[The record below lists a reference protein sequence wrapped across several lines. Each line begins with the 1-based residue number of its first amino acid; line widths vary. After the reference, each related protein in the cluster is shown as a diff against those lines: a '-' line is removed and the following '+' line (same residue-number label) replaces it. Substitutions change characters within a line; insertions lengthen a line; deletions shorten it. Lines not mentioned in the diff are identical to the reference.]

1 MDVSFL
7 KPVDTWFWVFSIS
20 VLIAILATY
29 LSIRN
34 HAELRWLLILRG
46 ISLIIAL
53 FLLLQPRFKWTETN
67 TIELDWNFYVDN
79 SVSIG
84 YHPTLSLQTI
94 KSELS
99 QLVFNLN
106 KQDVSPYLYSFS
118 ESVSALENIQS
129 WDGKGSSTNLGSV
142 ISHIVSDQ
150 EKLAGATI
158 ITDGQINQGLD
169 PSQLIQKVEVP
180 VYTLGIGHST
190 PLVDLSIQSI
200 DAPTVAIKGED
211 LRITVTINSTGD
223 MQERVNVI
231 LYQGKK
237 MLGSRYLQ
245 TKGFGSRAQARFMF
259 APSNLG
265 ENEYRVKVSTVSQE
279 INIENNQQKF
289 FVTILKDRYKV
300 ALITGSPS
308 FNTSVIKRYIRKYP
322 RVELDHFVRR
332 KNGYLPALKS
342 FWSRP
347 YQLIIFDNYPLK
359 ELSSKTQR
367 IYSKKIGA
375 EKSSLLWLLGGSV
388 TEKSASSII
397 PFFHLRMK
405 DQIQTGEKTLWYMT
419 PEALSRSIFQGL
431 ELNDGLDFWQN
442 FPPILASYNFES
454 TNDEIEAIAYN
465 QGSDIVPLMFL
476 GEKQGIRSAVW
487 ASPEFSTI
495 HHRLSGTNYSKIFP
509 ELWTRL
515 FSWLL
520 KTSGDKNLYFRL
532 NKESYQQGE
541 EILITGTS
549 IGNKNGSKNQ
559 AFITTQ
565 NDSLEINSA
574 ELRFNPES
582 KRWEGNIWA
591 PKPGKYSYEIS
602 IQDGSA
608 PPVKQNGRFIVEES
622 QIELNEVALNSPLL
636 ENLSMKTNGAYYP
649 WASRA
654 ELFNKVLPRERQEKI
669 NRSTRFNE
677 ESWVLVIL
685 IVLLTIEWVIRKRI
699 GLP

>member
-84 YHPTLSLQTI
+84 YHPALSLQTI

-106 KQDVSPYLYSFS
+106 KQDVSPYFYSFS
-118 ESVSALENIQS
+118 ERVSTLENIQS

-180 VYTLGIGHST
+180 VYTLGIGQST

-211 LRITVTINSTGD
+211 LRINVIINSTGD
-223 MQERVNVI
+223 IQERVNVI

-259 APSNLG
+259 TPSNLG
-265 ENEYRVKVSTVSQE
+265 ENEYRVKVSTISQE

-322 RVELDHFVRR
+322 RVELDHFVSR

-359 ELSSKTQR
+359 ELSSKTQH

-375 EKSSLLWLLGGSV
+375 EKSSLLWLLGGNV
-388 TEKSASSII
+388 TEKSASSLM

-419 PEALSRSIFQGL
+419 TEALSRSIFQGL

-442 FPPILASYNFES
+442 FPPILTSYNFES

-465 QGSDIVPLMFL
+465 QGSDIVPLMFI

-487 ASPEFSTI
+487 ASPEFATI
-495 HHRLSGTNYSKIFP
+495 HHRLSSTNYSKIFP

-582 KRWEGNIWA
+582 RRWEGNIWA

-622 QIELNEVALNSPLL
+622 QIELNEVALNSSLL
-636 ENLSMKTNGAYYP
+636 ENLSMKTNGSYYP

-654 ELFNKVLPRERQEKI
+654 ELFKKILPRERKEKN

-685 IVLLTIEWVIRKRI
+685 IVLLTIEWIIRKRI

>member
-34 HAELRWLLILRG
+34 HPELRWLLILRA

-53 FLLLQPRFKWTETN
+53 FLLLQPRFKWTESN
-67 TIELDWNFYVDN
+67 TIKLDWNFYVDN

-84 YHPTLSLQTI
+84 YHPALSLQTI

-118 ESVSALENIQS
+118 ESVSALENVQS

-142 ISHIVSDQ
+142 ISHIISDQ

-158 ITDGQINQGLD
+158 ITDGQFNQGLD

-211 LRITVTINSTGD
+211 LRINVIINSTGD

-231 LYQGKK
+231 LYEGKK

-259 APSNLG
+259 TPSNLG
-265 ENEYRVKVSTVSQE
+265 ENEYRVKVSTVSKE

-289 FVTILKDRYKV
+289 FITILKDRYKV

-308 FNTSVIKRYIRKYP
+308 FNTSVIKSYIRKYP

-332 KNGYLPALKS
+332 KNGYLTALKS

-375 EKSSLLWLLGGSV
+375 EKSSLLWLLGGNV

-397 PFFHLRMK
+397 PFFHLRIK

-419 PEALSRSIFQGL
+419 TEALSQSIFQGL

-442 FPPILASYNFES
+442 FPPIQASYNFES

-465 QGSDIVPLMFL
+465 QGPDVPLMFL

-487 ASPEFSTI
+487 ASPEFATI
-495 HHRLSGTNYSKIFP
+495 HHRLSGTNYSKMFP
-509 ELWTRL
+509 ELWTRI

-565 NDSLEINSA
+565 IDSLEINSA

-582 KRWEGNIWA
+582 RRWEGNIWA

-602 IQDGSA
+602 IQDGSN

-649 WASRA
+649 WASRS

-669 NRSTRFNE
+669 NRSTKFNE

-685 IVLLTIEWVIRKRI
+685 IVLLTIEWIIRKRI

>member
-84 YHPTLSLQTI
+84 YHPALSLQTI

-118 ESVSALENIQS
+118 ESVSALENVQS

-142 ISHIVSDQ
+142 ISHIISDQ

-211 LRITVTINSTGD
+211 LRINVIINSTGD

-231 LYQGKK
+231 LYEGKK

-259 APSNLG
+259 TPSNLG
-265 ENEYRVKVSTVSQE
+265 ENEYRVKVSTVSKE

-289 FVTILKDRYKV
+289 FITILKDRYKV

-308 FNTSVIKRYIRKYP
+308 FNTSVIKSYIRKYP

-332 KNGYLPALKS
+332 KNGYLTALKS

-375 EKSSLLWLLGGSV
+375 EKSSLLWLLGGNV

-397 PFFHLRMK
+397 PFFHLRIK

-419 PEALSRSIFQGL
+419 TEALSQSIFQGL

-442 FPPILASYNFES
+442 FPPIQASYNFES

-465 QGSDIVPLMFL
+465 QGPDVPLMFL

-487 ASPEFSTI
+487 ASPEFATI
-495 HHRLSGTNYSKIFP
+495 HHRLSGTNYSKMFP
-509 ELWTRL
+509 ELWTRI

-582 KRWEGNIWA
+582 RRWEGNIWA

-602 IQDGSA
+602 IQDGSN

-636 ENLSMKTNGAYYP
+636 EDLSMKTNGAYYP
-649 WASRA
+649 WASRS

-669 NRSTRFNE
+669 NRSTKFNE

-685 IVLLTIEWVIRKRI
+685 IVLLTIEWIIRKRI

>member
-7 KPVDTWFWVFSIS
+7 KPIDIWFWVFSIS
-20 VLIAILATY
+20 VLVAILATY

-34 HAELRWLLILRG
+34 HVELRWLLILRC
-46 ISLIIAL
+46 ITLITAL

-67 TIELDWNFYVDN
+67 TIKLDWNFYVDN

-84 YHPTLSLQTI
+84 YHPALSLQTI

-118 ESVSALENIQS
+118 EGVSALENVQS

-142 ISHIVSDQ
+142 ISHIVSNQ

-169 PSQLIQKVEVP
+169 PSQLIQKVKVP
-180 VYTLGIGHST
+180 VYTLGIGQAT

-200 DAPTVAIKGED
+200 DAPTVAIKGEK
-211 LRITVTINSTGD
+211 LRVNVIVNSSGNV
-223 MQERVNVI
+223 QEKVNVI
-231 LYQGKK
+231 LYKGKK
-237 MLGSRYLQ
+237 LLGSRYLQ
-245 TKGFGSRAQARFMF
+245 TKGFGSRAQASFMF
-259 APSNLG
+259 TPSNLG

-289 FVTILKDRYKV
+289 LVTILKDRYKV

-322 RVELDHFVRR
+322 RVELDHFVGRR
-332 KNGYLPALKS
+332 NGYLPALKS

-359 ELSSKTQR
+359 ELSSKTQH
-367 IYSKKIGA
+367 IYSKKIGV
-375 EKSSLLWLLGGSV
+375 EKSSLLWLLGGNV
-388 TEKSASSII
+388 TEKSASSIM
-397 PFFHLRMK
+397 PFFHLSMK
-405 DQIQTGEKTLWYMT
+405 DQTHAREKTLWYMT
-419 PEALSRSIFQGL
+419 TEALNRSIFQGL
-431 ELNDGLDFWQN
+431 KLNDGLDFWQN
-442 FPPILASYNFES
+442 FPPIQAPYYFES

-465 QGSDIVPLMFL
+465 QGSDIVPLMFI

-487 ASPEFSTI
+487 ASPEFATI
-495 HHRLSGTNYSKIFP
+495 HQRLLGTNYSKIFP
-509 ELWTRL
+509 ELWKRI

-559 AFITTQ
+559 AFITTK

-582 KRWEGNIWA
+582 RRWEGNIWA

-602 IQDGSA
+602 IQDGNA

-636 ENLSMKTNGAYYP
+636 ENLSIKTNGKYFP

-654 ELFNKVLPRERQEKI
+654 ELFNKILPRNRQEKI
-669 NRSTRFNE
+669 NRSTKFNE
-677 ESWVLVIL
+677 ESWVLIIL
-685 IVLLTIEWVIRKRI
+685 IVLLTIEWIIRKRI

>member
-84 YHPTLSLQTI
+84 YHPALSLQTI

-118 ESVSALENIQS
+118 ESVSALDNVQS
-129 WDGKGSSTNLGSV
+129 WNGKGSSTNLGSV

-180 VYTLGIGHST
+180 VYTLGIGQST

-211 LRITVTINSTGD
+211 LRINVTINSTGD
-223 MQERVNVI
+223 MKERVNVI
-231 LYQGKK
+231 LYHGKK

-245 TKGFGSRAQARFMF
+245 TEGFGSRAQARFMF
-259 APSNLG
+259 TPSNLG

-322 RVELDHFVRR
+322 RVELDHFVSR
-332 KNGYLPALKS
+332 KNGYLPSLKS

-347 YQLIIFDNYPLK
+347 YELIIFDNYPLK

-367 IYSKKIGA
+367 IFSKKIGA
-375 EKSSLLWLLGGSV
+375 EKSSLLWLLGGNV

-397 PFFHLRMK
+397 PFFHLRMN

-419 PEALSRSIFQGL
+419 TEALSRNIFQGL

-454 TNDEIEAIAYN
+454 TNDEIVAIAYN
-465 QGSDIVPLMFL
+465 QGSDAVPLMFL

-487 ASPEFSTI
+487 ASPEFATI
-495 HHRLSGTNYSKIFP
+495 HHRLSGTNYSKTFP

-541 EILITGTS
+541 EIIITGTS

-591 PKPGKYSYEIS
+591 SKPGKYSYEIS

-636 ENLSMKTNGAYYP
+636 KNLSMKTNGAYYP

-677 ESWVLVIL
+677 KSWVLVIL
-685 IVLLTIEWVIRKRI
+685 IVLLTTEWIIRKRI

>member
-1 MDVSFL
+1 MDISLL
-7 KPVDTWFWVFSIS
+7 KPVDAWFWVFSIS
-20 VLIAILATY
+20 VLVTILATY

-34 HAELRWLLILRG
+34 HTELRWLLILRG

-53 FLLLQPRFKWTETN
+53 FLLLQPRFTWTVN
-67 TIELDWNFYVDN
+67 KAIELEWNFYVDN
-79 SVSIG
+79 SVSIV
-84 YHPTLSLQTI
+84 YHPALSLQTI

-99 QLVFNLN
+99 QLIFNLN
-106 KQDVSPYLYSFS
+106 KQDIAPYLFSFS
-118 ESVSALENIQS
+118 ESVSALENVQS

-142 ISHIVSDQ
+142 ISHIVSNQ

-169 PSQLIQKVEVP
+169 PTQLIQKVEVP
-180 VYTLGIGHST
+180 VYTLGIGEFT

-211 LRITVTINSTGD
+211 VTINVTINSTGD
-223 MQERVNVI
+223 THERVNVI
-231 LYQGKK
+231 LYQGEK
-237 MLGSRYLQ
+237 MLGSKYLQ
-245 TKGFGSRAQARFMF
+245 TEGFGSRTQARFMF
-259 APSNLG
+259 TPSNLG

-289 FVTILKDRYKV
+289 FITILKDRYMV

-332 KNGYLPALKS
+332 KNGYLPAMKS
-342 FWSRP
+342 FWSKP
-347 YQLIIFDNYPLK
+347 YQLIIFDNYPVK

-367 IYSKKIGA
+367 IFSKKIGA
-375 EKSSLLWLLGGSV
+375 EKSSLLWLLGGNV
-388 TEKSASSII
+388 TAKSASSIT
-397 PFFHLRMK
+397 PFFHLRLK
-405 DQIQTGEKTLWYMT
+405 DQIQTSEKTLWYIT
-419 PEALSRSIFQGL
+419 TEALSRSIFQGL
-431 ELNDGLDFWQN
+431 DVNDGLNFWKN
-442 FPPILASYNFES
+442 FPPILVSYNFES
-454 TNDEIEAIAYN
+454 TNDEIEPIAYN
-465 QGSDIVPLMFL
+465 QGSDMVPLMFL

-487 ASPEFSTI
+487 TSPEFATI
-495 HHRLSGTNYSKIFP
+495 HHRLYGTDYSKIFP

-520 KTSGDKNLYFRL
+520 KTGGDKKLYFRL

-541 EILITGTS
+541 EIFITGTS
-549 IGNKNGSKNQ
+549 IGNKRRSKDQ
-559 AFITTQ
+559 AFITTK

-582 KRWEGNIWA
+582 RRWEGNIWA

-602 IQDGSA
+602 MQDGSA

-669 NRSTRFNE
+669 KRSTRFNE
-677 ESWVLVIL
+677 ETWVLVIL
-685 IVLLTIEWVIRKRI
+685 IVLLTIEWIIRKRI

>member
-1 MDVSFL
+1 MDISLL
-7 KPVDTWFWVFSIS
+7 KPVDAWFWVFSIS
-20 VLIAILATY
+20 VLVAILATY

-34 HAELRWLLILRG
+34 HPELRWLFILRG

-53 FLLLQPRFKWTETN
+53 LLLLQPRFTWIENKA
-67 TIELDWNFYVDN
+67 IELDWNFYLDN

-84 YHPTLSLQTI
+84 YHPALSLQTI
-94 KSELS
+94 KSEFS

-106 KQDVSPYLYSFS
+106 KQDITPYLFSFS
-118 ESVSALENIQS
+118 ESVSTLENVQS

-142 ISHIVSDQ
+142 ISHIVSNQ

-169 PSQLIQKVEVP
+169 PTQLIQKVEVP
-180 VYTLGIGHST
+180 VYTIGIGELT

-211 LRITVTINSTGD
+211 VTVNVTINSTGD
-223 MQERVNVI
+223 TQDRVNVI
-231 LYQGKK
+231 LYQGEK
-237 MLGSRYLQ
+237 MLGSKYLQ
-245 TKGFGSRAQARFMF
+245 TEGFGSRTQARFMF
-259 APSNLG
+259 TSSNLG

-289 FVTILKDRYKV
+289 FITILKDRYMV

-308 FNTSVIKRYIRKYP
+308 FNTSVIKRYIRNYP
-322 RVELDHFVRR
+322 RVELDHFVRM
-332 KNGYLPALKS
+332 KNGYLPAMKS
-342 FWSRP
+342 FWSKP
-347 YQLIIFDNYPLK
+347 YQLIIFDNYPVK
-359 ELSSKTQR
+359 KLSSKTQR
-367 IYSKKIGA
+367 IFSNKIGA
-375 EKSSLLWLLGGSV
+375 EKSSLLWLLGGNV
-388 TEKSASSII
+388 TEKSAISII

-405 DQIQTGEKTLWYMT
+405 DQIQTSEKTLWYMT
-419 PEALSRSIFQGL
+419 TEALSRSIFQGL
-431 ELNDGLDFWQN
+431 EVNDGLDYWQN

-476 GEKQGIRSAVW
+476 GEKQGIRSAAW
-487 ASPEFSTI
+487 TSPDFATI
-495 HHRLSGTNYSKIFP
+495 HHRLSGTDYSKIFP
-509 ELWTRL
+509 ELWIRL

-520 KTSGDKNLYFRL
+520 KTGGDKKLYFRL

-541 EILITGTS
+541 EIFITGTN
-549 IGNKNGSKNQ
+549 IGNKRRSKDH
-559 AFITTQ
+559 AFITII
-565 NDSLEINSA
+565 NDSLEINSS
-574 ELRFNPES
+574 ELRFNPGS
-582 KRWEGNIWA
+582 SRWEGNIWA
-591 PKPGKYSYEIS
+591 PKPGKYLYEIS
-602 IQDGSA
+602 MQDGSA
-608 PPVKQNGRFIVEES
+608 PPVKQNGRFIVKES

-636 ENLSMKTNGAYYP
+636 KKLSMKTNGAYYP

-654 ELFNKVLPRERQEKI
+654 KLFNKVLPRERQEKI

-677 ESWVLVIL
+677 ETWVLVIL
-685 IVLLTIEWVIRKRI
+685 IVLLTIEWIIRKKI

>member
-7 KPVDTWFWVFSIS
+7 KPVDTWFWVFSIG

-34 HAELRWLLILRG
+34 HPELRWLLILRA

-53 FLLLQPRFKWTETN
+53 FLLLQPRFKWTESN
-67 TIELDWNFYVDN
+67 TIKLDWNFYVDN

-84 YHPTLSLQTI
+84 YHPALSLQTI

-118 ESVSALENIQS
+118 ESVSELENVQS

-142 ISHIVSDQ
+142 ISHIISDQ

-211 LRITVTINSTGD
+211 LRINVIINSTGD

-231 LYQGKK
+231 LYEGKK

-259 APSNLG
+259 TPSNLG
-265 ENEYRVKVSTVSQE
+265 ENEYRVKVSTVSKE

-289 FVTILKDRYKV
+289 FITILKDRYKV

-308 FNTSVIKRYIRKYP
+308 FNTSVIKSYIRKYP

-332 KNGYLPALKS
+332 KNGYLTALKS

-375 EKSSLLWLLGGSV
+375 EKSSLLWLLGGNV

-397 PFFHLRMK
+397 PFFHLRIK

-419 PEALSRSIFQGL
+419 TEALSQSIFQGL

-442 FPPILASYNFES
+442 FPPIQASYNFES

-465 QGSDIVPLMFL
+465 QGSDIVPLMFI

-487 ASPEFSTI
+487 ASPEFATI

-520 KTSGDKNLYFRL
+520 KTGGDKNLYFRL

-541 EILITGTS
+541 EILITGKS

-582 KRWEGNIWA
+582 RRWEGNIWA

-602 IQDGSA
+602 IQDGSN

-636 ENLSMKTNGAYYP
+636 EDLSMKTNGAYYP
-649 WASRA
+649 WASRS

-669 NRSTRFNE
+669 NRSTKFNE

-685 IVLLTIEWVIRKRI
+685 IVLLTIEWIIRKRI

>member
-34 HAELRWLLILRG
+34 HPELRWLLILRA

-53 FLLLQPRFKWTETN
+53 FLLLQPRFKWTESN
-67 TIELDWNFYVDN
+67 TIKLDWNFYVDN

-84 YHPTLSLQTI
+84 YHPALSLQTI

-118 ESVSALENIQS
+118 ESVSALENVQS

-142 ISHIVSDQ
+142 ISHIISDQ

-158 ITDGQINQGLD
+158 ITDGQFNQGLD

-211 LRITVTINSTGD
+211 LRINVIINSTGD

-231 LYQGKK
+231 LYEGKK

-259 APSNLG
+259 TPSNLG
-265 ENEYRVKVSTVSQE
+265 ENEYRVKVSTVSKE

-289 FVTILKDRYKV
+289 FITILKDRYKV

-308 FNTSVIKRYIRKYP
+308 FNTSVIKSYIRKYP

-332 KNGYLPALKS
+332 KNGYLTALKT

-375 EKSSLLWLLGGSV
+375 EKSSLLWLLGGNV

-397 PFFHLRMK
+397 PFFHLRIK

-419 PEALSRSIFQGL
+419 TEALSQSIFQGL

-442 FPPILASYNFES
+442 FPPIQASYNFES

-465 QGSDIVPLMFL
+465 QGPDVPLMFL

-487 ASPEFSTI
+487 ASPEFATI
-495 HHRLSGTNYSKIFP
+495 HHRLSGTNYSKMFP
-509 ELWTRL
+509 ELWTRI

-541 EILITGTS
+541 EILINGTS

-565 NDSLEINSA
+565 IDSLEINSA

-582 KRWEGNIWA
+582 RRWEGNIWA

-602 IQDGSA
+602 IQDGSN

-636 ENLSMKTNGAYYP
+636 EDLSMKTNGAYYP
-649 WASRA
+649 WASRS
-654 ELFNKVLPRERQEKI
+654 ELLNKVLPRERQEKI
-669 NRSTRFNE
+669 NRSTKFNE
-677 ESWVLVIL
+677 ENWVLVIL
-685 IVLLTIEWVIRKRI
+685 IVLLTIEWIIRKRI

>member
-84 YHPTLSLQTI
+84 YHPALSLQTI

-118 ESVSALENIQS
+118 ESVSALENVQS

-169 PSQLIQKVEVP
+169 PSKLIQKVEVP

-677 ESWVLVIL
+677 ESWVLVTL

>member
-1 MDVSFL
+1 MEISFL

-34 HAELRWLLILRG
+34 HPELRWLLILRA

-53 FLLLQPRFKWTETN
+53 FLLLQPRFKWTESN
-67 TIELDWNFYVDN
+67 TIKLDWNFYVDN

-84 YHPTLSLQTI
+84 YHPALSLQTI

-118 ESVSALENIQS
+118 ESVSTLENIQS

-169 PSQLIQKVEVP
+169 PSKLIQKVEVP
-180 VYTLGIGHST
+180 VYTLGIGQST

-211 LRITVTINSTGD
+211 LRINVIINSTGD
-223 MQERVNVI
+223 IQERVNVI

-259 APSNLG
+259 TPSNLG
-265 ENEYRVKVSTVSQE
+265 ENEYRVKVSTISQE

-359 ELSSKTQR
+359 ELSSKTQH

-375 EKSSLLWLLGGSV
+375 EKSSLLWLLGGNV
-388 TEKSASSII
+388 TEKSASSLM

-419 PEALSRSIFQGL
+419 TEALSRSIFQGL

-442 FPPILASYNFES
+442 FPPILTSYNFES

-465 QGSDIVPLMFL
+465 QGSDIVPLMFI

-487 ASPEFSTI
+487 ASPEFATI
-495 HHRLSGTNYSKIFP
+495 HHKLSSTNYSKIFP

-582 KRWEGNIWA
+582 RRWEGNIWA

-654 ELFNKVLPRERQEKI
+654 ELFKKILPRERKEKN

-685 IVLLTIEWVIRKRI
+685 IVLLTIEWIIRKRI

>member
-34 HAELRWLLILRG
+34 HPELRWLLILRA

-53 FLLLQPRFKWTETN
+53 FLLLQPRFKWTESN
-67 TIELDWNFYVDN
+67 TIKLDWNFYVDN

-84 YHPTLSLQTI
+84 YHPALSLQTI

-118 ESVSALENIQS
+118 ESVSALENVQS

-142 ISHIVSDQ
+142 ISHIISDQ

-158 ITDGQINQGLD
+158 ITDGQFNQGLD

-211 LRITVTINSTGD
+211 LRINVIINSTGD

-231 LYQGKK
+231 LYEGKK

-259 APSNLG
+259 TPSNLG
-265 ENEYRVKVSTVSQE
+265 ENEYRVKVSTVSKE

-289 FVTILKDRYKV
+289 FITILKDRYKV

-308 FNTSVIKRYIRKYP
+308 FNTSVIKSYIRKYP

-332 KNGYLPALKS
+332 KNGYLTALKT

-375 EKSSLLWLLGGSV
+375 EKSSLLWLLGGNV

-397 PFFHLRMK
+397 PFFHLRIK

-419 PEALSRSIFQGL
+419 TEALSQSIFQGL

-442 FPPILASYNFES
+442 FPPIQASYNFES

-465 QGSDIVPLMFL
+465 QGPDVPLMFL

-487 ASPEFSTI
+487 ASPEFATI
-495 HHRLSGTNYSKIFP
+495 HHRLSGTNYSKMFP
-509 ELWTRL
+509 ELWTRI

-565 NDSLEINSA
+565 IDSLEINSA

-582 KRWEGNIWA
+582 RRWEGNIWA

-602 IQDGSA
+602 IQDGSN

-636 ENLSMKTNGAYYP
+636 EKLSMKTNGAYYP
-649 WASRA
+649 WASRS

-669 NRSTRFNE
+669 NRSTKFNE
-677 ESWVLVIL
+677 ENWVLVIL
-685 IVLLTIEWVIRKRI
+685 IVLLTIEWIIRKRI

>member
-34 HAELRWLLILRG
+34 HPELRWLLILRA

-53 FLLLQPRFKWTETN
+53 FLLLQPRFKWTESN
-67 TIELDWNFYVDN
+67 TIKLDWNFYVDN

-84 YHPTLSLQTI
+84 YHPALSLQTI

-118 ESVSALENIQS
+118 ESVSALENVQS

-142 ISHIVSDQ
+142 ISHIISDQ

-158 ITDGQINQGLD
+158 ITDGQFNQGLD

-211 LRITVTINSTGD
+211 LRINVIINSTGD

-231 LYQGKK
+231 LYEGKK

-259 APSNLG
+259 TPSNLG
-265 ENEYRVKVSTVSQE
+265 ENEYRVKVSTVSKE

-289 FVTILKDRYKV
+289 FITILKDRYKV

-308 FNTSVIKRYIRKYP
+308 FNTSVIKSYIRKYP

-332 KNGYLPALKS
+332 KNGYLTALKS

-375 EKSSLLWLLGGSV
+375 EKSSLLWLLGGNV

-397 PFFHLRMK
+397 PFFHLRIK

-419 PEALSRSIFQGL
+419 TEALSQSIFQGL

-442 FPPILASYNFES
+442 FPPIQASYNFES

-465 QGSDIVPLMFL
+465 QGPDVPLMFL

-487 ASPEFSTI
+487 ASPEFATI
-495 HHRLSGTNYSKIFP
+495 HHRLSGTNYSKMFP
-509 ELWTRL
+509 ELWTRI

-565 NDSLEINSA
+565 IDSLEINSA

-582 KRWEGNIWA
+582 RRWEGNIWA

-602 IQDGSA
+602 IQDGSN

-636 ENLSMKTNGAYYP
+636 EDLSMKTNGAYYP
-649 WASRA
+649 WASRS
-654 ELFNKVLPRERQEKI
+654 ELLNKVLPRERQEKI
-669 NRSTRFNE
+669 NRSTKFNE
-677 ESWVLVIL
+677 ENWVLVIL
-685 IVLLTIEWVIRKRI
+685 IVLLTIEWIIRKRI

>member
-1 MDVSFL
+1 MDVSLL
-7 KPVDTWFWVFSIS
+7 KPVDAWFWEFSIS

-34 HAELRWLLILRG
+34 HPELRWLLILRG

-53 FLLLQPRFKWTETN
+53 LLLLQPRFTWTETK
-67 TIELDWNFYVDN
+67 TRELDWNFYVDN

-84 YHPTLSLQTI
+84 YHPALSLQTI

-99 QLVFNLN
+99 QLIFNLN
-106 KQDVSPYLYSFS
+106 KQDIAPYLFSFS
-118 ESVSALENIQS
+118 ESVSALENVQS

-142 ISHIVSDQ
+142 ISHIVSNQ

-169 PSQLIQKVEVP
+169 PTQLIQKVEVP
-180 VYTLGIGHST
+180 VYTLGIGEFT

-211 LRITVTINSTGD
+211 VTINVTINSTGD
-223 MQERVNVI
+223 THERVNVI
-231 LYQGKK
+231 LYQGEK
-237 MLGSRYLQ
+237 MLGSKYLQ
-245 TKGFGSRAQARFMF
+245 TEGFGSRTQARFMF
-259 APSNLG
+259 TPSNLG

-289 FVTILKDRYKV
+289 FITILKDRYMV

-332 KNGYLPALKS
+332 KNGYLPAMKS
-342 FWSRP
+342 FWSKP
-347 YQLIIFDNYPLK
+347 YQLIIFDNYPVK

-367 IYSKKIGA
+367 IFSKKIGA
-375 EKSSLLWLLGGSV
+375 EKSSLLWLLGGNV
-388 TEKSASSII
+388 TEKSANSIT
-397 PFFHLRMK
+397 PFFHLRLK
-405 DQIQTGEKTLWYMT
+405 DQIQTSEKTLWYIT
-419 PEALSRSIFQGL
+419 TEALSRSIFQGL
-431 ELNDGLDFWQN
+431 DVNDGLNFWKN
-442 FPPILASYNFES
+442 FPPILVSYNFES
-454 TNDEIEAIAYN
+454 TNDEIEPIAYN
-465 QGSDIVPLMFL
+465 QGSDMVPLMFL

-487 ASPEFSTI
+487 TSPEFATI
-495 HHRLSGTNYSKIFP
+495 HHRLYGTDYSKIFP
-509 ELWTRL
+509 ELWTKL

-520 KTSGDKNLYFRL
+520 KTGGEKKLYFRL

-541 EILITGTS
+541 EIFITGTS
-549 IGNKNGSKNQ
+549 ISNKRRSKDQ
-559 AFITTQ
+559 AFIITK

-574 ELRFNPES
+574 ELRYNPES
-582 KRWEGNIWA
+582 RRWEGNIWA
-591 PKPGKYSYEIS
+591 PKPGKYTYEIS
-602 IQDGSA
+602 MQDGSTL
-608 PPVKQNGRFIVEES
+608 PVKQNGRFIVEES

-636 ENLSMKTNGAYYP
+636 ENLSKKTNGTYYP

-654 ELFNKVLPRERQEKI
+654 KLFNKVLPRERQEKI
-669 NRSTRFNE
+669 KRSTRFNE
-677 ESWVLVIL
+677 ETWVLIIL
-685 IVLLTIEWVIRKRI
+685 IGLLTIEWIIRKRI

>member
-84 YHPTLSLQTI
+84 YHPVLSLQTI

-118 ESVSALENIQS
+118 EGVSPLDNVQS
-129 WDGKGSSTNLGSV
+129 WNGKGSSTNLGSV

-180 VYTLGIGHST
+180 VYTLGIGQST

-211 LRITVTINSTGD
+211 LRINVIINSTGD
-223 MQERVNVI
+223 MKERVNVI
-231 LYQGKK
+231 LYHGKK

-245 TKGFGSRAQARFMF
+245 TEGFGSRAQARFMF
-259 APSNLG
+259 TPSNLG

-322 RVELDHFVRR
+322 RVELDHFVSR
-332 KNGYLPALKS
+332 KNGYLPSLKS

-347 YQLIIFDNYPLK
+347 YELIIFDNYPLK

-367 IYSKKIGA
+367 IFSKKIGA
-375 EKSSLLWLLGGSV
+375 EKSSLLWLLGGNV
-388 TEKSASSII
+388 TEKSASSIM

-419 PEALSRSIFQGL
+419 TEALSRNIFQGL

-454 TNDEIEAIAYN
+454 TNDEIVAIAYN
-465 QGSDIVPLMFL
+465 QGSDTVPLMFL
-476 GEKQGIRSAVW
+476 GEKQDIRSVVW
-487 ASPEFSTI
+487 ASPEFATI
-495 HHRLSGTNYSKIFP
+495 HHRLSGTNYSKTFP

-520 KTSGDKNLYFRL
+520 KISGDKNLYFRL

-541 EILITGTS
+541 EIIITGTS
-549 IGNKNGSKNQ
+549 IGNNNGSKNQ

-591 PKPGKYSYEIS
+591 SKPGKYSYEIS

-636 ENLSMKTNGAYYP
+636 KNLSMKTNGAYYP

-677 ESWVLVIL
+677 KSWVLVIL
-685 IVLLTIEWVIRKRI
+685 IVLLTTEWIIRKRI

>member
-1 MDVSFL
+1 M
-7 KPVDTWFWVFSIS
+7 
-20 VLIAILATY
+20 
-29 LSIRN
+29 
-34 HAELRWLLILRG
+34 
-46 ISLIIAL
+46 
-53 FLLLQPRFKWTETN
+53 
-67 TIELDWNFYVDN
+67 
-79 SVSIG
+79 
-84 YHPTLSLQTI
+84 
-94 KSELS
+94 
-99 QLVFNLN
+99 
-106 KQDVSPYLYSFS
+106 
-118 ESVSALENIQS
+118 
-129 WDGKGSSTNLGSV
+129 
-142 ISHIVSDQ
+142 
-150 EKLAGATI
+150 
-158 ITDGQINQGLD
+158 
-169 PSQLIQKVEVP
+169 
-180 VYTLGIGHST
+180 
-190 PLVDLSIQSI
+190 
-200 DAPTVAIKGED
+200 
-211 LRITVTINSTGD
+211 
-223 MQERVNVI
+223 
-231 LYQGKK
+231 
-237 MLGSRYLQ
+237 
-245 TKGFGSRAQARFMF
+245 
-259 APSNLG
+259 
-265 ENEYRVKVSTVSQE
+265 
-279 INIENNQQKF
+279 
-289 FVTILKDRYKV
+289 
-300 ALITGSPS
+300 
-308 FNTSVIKRYIRKYP
+308 
-322 RVELDHFVRR
+322 
-332 KNGYLPALKS
+332 KS

-347 YQLIIFDNYPLK
+347 YQLIIFDNYPIK
-359 ELSSKTQR
+359 ELSSKTQH

-375 EKSSLLWLLGGSV
+375 EKSSLLWLLGGNV
-388 TEKSASSII
+388 TEKSASSLM

-419 PEALSRSIFQGL
+419 AEALSRSIFQGL
-431 ELNDGLDFWQN
+431 ELNDGLDYWQN
-442 FPPILASYNFES
+442 FPPILTSYNFES

-487 ASPEFSTI
+487 ASPEFATI

-582 KRWEGNIWA
+582 RRWEGNIWA

-654 ELFNKVLPRERQEKI
+654 ELFKKILPRERQEKN

-685 IVLLTIEWVIRKRI
+685 IVLLTIEWIIRKRI

>member
-34 HAELRWLLILRG
+34 HPELRWLLILRA

-53 FLLLQPRFKWTETN
+53 FLLLQPRFKWTESN
-67 TIELDWNFYVDN
+67 TIKLDWNFYVDN

-84 YHPTLSLQTI
+84 YHPALSLQTI

-118 ESVSALENIQS
+118 ESVSALENVQS

-142 ISHIVSDQ
+142 ISHIISDQ

-158 ITDGQINQGLD
+158 ITDGQFNQGLD

-211 LRITVTINSTGD
+211 LRINVIINSTGD

-231 LYQGKK
+231 LYEGKK

-259 APSNLG
+259 TPSNLG
-265 ENEYRVKVSTVSQE
+265 ENEYRVKVSTVSKE

-289 FVTILKDRYKV
+289 FITILKDRYKV

-308 FNTSVIKRYIRKYP
+308 FNTSVIKSYIRKYP

-332 KNGYLPALKS
+332 KNGYLTALKT

-375 EKSSLLWLLGGSV
+375 EKSSLLWLLGGNV

-397 PFFHLRMK
+397 PFFHLRIK

-419 PEALSRSIFQGL
+419 TEALSQSIFQGL

-442 FPPILASYNFES
+442 FPPIQASYNFES

-465 QGSDIVPLMFL
+465 QGPDVPLMFL

-487 ASPEFSTI
+487 ASPEFATI
-495 HHRLSGTNYSKIFP
+495 HHRLSGTNYSKMFP
-509 ELWTRL
+509 ELWTRI

-565 NDSLEINSA
+565 IDSLEINSA

-582 KRWEGNIWA
+582 RRWEGNIWA

-602 IQDGSA
+602 IQDGSN

-636 ENLSMKTNGAYYP
+636 EDLSMKTNGAYYP
-649 WASRA
+649 WASRS
-654 ELFNKVLPRERQEKI
+654 ELLNKVLPRERQEKI
-669 NRSTRFNE
+669 NRSTKFNE
-677 ESWVLVIL
+677 ENWVLVIL
-685 IVLLTIEWVIRKRI
+685 IVLLTIEWIIRKRI

>member
-1 MDVSFL
+1 MDISLL
-7 KPVDTWFWVFSIS
+7 KPVDAWFWVFSIS
-20 VLIAILATY
+20 VLVTILVTY

-34 HAELRWLLILRG
+34 HTELRWLLILRG

-53 FLLLQPRFKWTETN
+53 FLLLQPRFTWTVN
-67 TIELDWNFYVDN
+67 KAIELEWNFYVDN
-79 SVSIG
+79 SVSIV
-84 YHPTLSLQTI
+84 YHPALSLQTI

-99 QLVFNLN
+99 QLIFNLN
-106 KQDVSPYLYSFS
+106 KQDIAPYLFSFS
-118 ESVSALENIQS
+118 ESVSALENVQS

-142 ISHIVSDQ
+142 ISHIVSNQ

-169 PSQLIQKVEVP
+169 PTQLIQKVEVP
-180 VYTLGIGHST
+180 VYTLGIGEFT

-211 LRITVTINSTGD
+211 VTINVTINSTGD
-223 MQERVNVI
+223 THERVNVI
-231 LYQGKK
+231 LYQGEK
-237 MLGSRYLQ
+237 MLGSKYLQ
-245 TKGFGSRAQARFMF
+245 TEGFGSRTQARFMF

-289 FVTILKDRYKV
+289 FITILKDRYMV

-332 KNGYLPALKS
+332 KNGYLPAMKS
-342 FWSRP
+342 FWSKP
-347 YQLIIFDNYPLK
+347 YQLIIFDNYPVK

-367 IYSKKIGA
+367 IFSKKIGA
-375 EKSSLLWLLGGSV
+375 EKSSLLWLLGGNV
-388 TEKSASSII
+388 TEKSANSIT
-397 PFFHLRMK
+397 PFFHLRLK
-405 DQIQTGEKTLWYMT
+405 DQIQTSEKTLWYIT
-419 PEALSRSIFQGL
+419 TEALSRSIFQGL
-431 ELNDGLDFWQN
+431 DVNDDLNFWKN
-442 FPPILASYNFES
+442 FPPILVSYNFES
-454 TNDEIEAIAYN
+454 TNDDIEPIAYN
-465 QGSDIVPLMFL
+465 QGSDMVPLMFL

-487 ASPEFSTI
+487 TSPDFATI
-495 HHRLSGTNYSKIFP
+495 HHRLYGTDYSKIFP

-520 KTSGDKNLYFRL
+520 KTGGEKKLYFRL

-541 EILITGTS
+541 EIFITGTS
-549 IGNKNGSKNQ
+549 ISNKRRSKDQ
-559 AFITTQ
+559 AFIITK

-574 ELRFNPES
+574 ELRYNPES
-582 KRWEGNIWA
+582 RRWEGNIWA
-591 PKPGKYSYEIS
+591 PKPGKYTYEIS
-602 IQDGSA
+602 MQDGSTL
-608 PPVKQNGRFIVEES
+608 PVKQNGRFIVEES

-636 ENLSMKTNGAYYP
+636 ENLSKKTNGAYYP

-669 NRSTRFNE
+669 KRSTRFNE
-677 ESWVLVIL
+677 ETWVLIIL
-685 IVLLTIEWVIRKRI
+685 IGLLTIEWIIRKRI

>member
-34 HAELRWLLILRG
+34 HPELRWLLILRA

-53 FLLLQPRFKWTETN
+53 FLLLQPRFKWTESN
-67 TIELDWNFYVDN
+67 TIKLDWNFYVDN

-84 YHPTLSLQTI
+84 YHPALSLQTI

-118 ESVSALENIQS
+118 ESVSALENVQS

-142 ISHIVSDQ
+142 ISHIISDQ

-158 ITDGQINQGLD
+158 ITDGQFNQGLD

-211 LRITVTINSTGD
+211 LRINVIINSTGD

-231 LYQGKK
+231 LYEGKK

-259 APSNLG
+259 TPSNLG
-265 ENEYRVKVSTVSQE
+265 ENEYRVKVSTVSKE

-289 FVTILKDRYKV
+289 FITILKDRYKV

-308 FNTSVIKRYIRKYP
+308 FNTSVIKSYIRKYP

-332 KNGYLPALKS
+332 KNGYLTALKT

-375 EKSSLLWLLGGSV
+375 EKSSLLWLLGGNV

-397 PFFHLRMK
+397 PFFHLRIK

-419 PEALSRSIFQGL
+419 TEALSQSIFQGL

-442 FPPILASYNFES
+442 FPPIQASYNFES

-465 QGSDIVPLMFL
+465 QGPDVPLMFL

-487 ASPEFSTI
+487 ASPEFATI
-495 HHRLSGTNYSKIFP
+495 HHRLSGTNYSKMFP
-509 ELWTRL
+509 ELWTRI

-565 NDSLEINSA
+565 IDSLEINSA

-582 KRWEGNIWA
+582 RRWEGNIWA

-602 IQDGSA
+602 IQDGSN

-649 WASRA
+649 WASRS

-669 NRSTRFNE
+669 NRSTKFNE
-677 ESWVLVIL
+677 ENWVLVIL
-685 IVLLTIEWVIRKRI
+685 IVLLTIEWIIRKRI

>member
-34 HAELRWLLILRG
+34 HPELRWLLILRA

-53 FLLLQPRFKWTETN
+53 FLLLQPRFKWTESN
-67 TIELDWNFYVDN
+67 TIKLDWNFYVDN

-84 YHPTLSLQTI
+84 YHPALSLQTI

-118 ESVSALENIQS
+118 ESVSALENVQS

-142 ISHIVSDQ
+142 ISHIISDQ

-211 LRITVTINSTGD
+211 LRINVIINSTGD

-231 LYQGKK
+231 LYEGKK

-259 APSNLG
+259 TPSNLG
-265 ENEYRVKVSTVSQE
+265 ENEYRVKVSTVSKE

-289 FVTILKDRYKV
+289 FITILKDRYKV

-308 FNTSVIKRYIRKYP
+308 FNTSVIKSYIRKYP

-332 KNGYLPALKS
+332 KNGYLTALKT

-375 EKSSLLWLLGGSV
+375 EKSSLLWLLGGNV

-397 PFFHLRMK
+397 PFFHLRIK

-419 PEALSRSIFQGL
+419 TEALSQSIFQGL

-442 FPPILASYNFES
+442 FPPIQASYNFES

-465 QGSDIVPLMFL
+465 QGPDVPLMFL

-487 ASPEFSTI
+487 ASPEFATI
-495 HHRLSGTNYSKIFP
+495 HHRLSGTNYSKMFP
-509 ELWTRL
+509 ELWTRI

-565 NDSLEINSA
+565 IDSLEINSA

-582 KRWEGNIWA
+582 RRWEGNIWA

-602 IQDGSA
+602 IQDGSN

-649 WASRA
+649 WASRS

-669 NRSTRFNE
+669 NRSTKFNE
-677 ESWVLVIL
+677 ENWVLVIL
-685 IVLLTIEWVIRKRI
+685 IVLLTIEWIIRKRI

>member
-1 MDVSFL
+1 MDISLL
-7 KPVDTWFWVFSIS
+7 KPVDAWFWVFSIS
-20 VLIAILATY
+20 VLVTILVTY

-34 HAELRWLLILRG
+34 HTELRWLLILRG

-53 FLLLQPRFKWTETN
+53 FLLLQPRFTWTVN
-67 TIELDWNFYVDN
+67 KAIELEWNFYVDN
-79 SVSIG
+79 SVSIV
-84 YHPTLSLQTI
+84 YHPALSLQTI

-99 QLVFNLN
+99 QLIFNLN
-106 KQDVSPYLYSFS
+106 KQDIAPSLFSFS
-118 ESVSALENIQS
+118 ESVSALENVQS

-142 ISHIVSDQ
+142 ISHIVSNQ

-169 PSQLIQKVEVP
+169 PTQLIQKVEVP
-180 VYTLGIGHST
+180 VYTLGIGEFT

-211 LRITVTINSTGD
+211 VTINVTINSTGD
-223 MQERVNVI
+223 THERVNVI
-231 LYQGKK
+231 LYQGEK
-237 MLGSRYLQ
+237 MLGSKYLQ
-245 TKGFGSRAQARFMF
+245 TEGFGSRTQARFMF

-289 FVTILKDRYKV
+289 FITILKDRYMV

-332 KNGYLPALKS
+332 KNGYLPAMKS
-342 FWSRP
+342 FWSKP
-347 YQLIIFDNYPLK
+347 YQLIIFDNYPVK

-367 IYSKKIGA
+367 IFSKKIGA
-375 EKSSLLWLLGGSV
+375 EKSSLLWLLGGNV
-388 TEKSASSII
+388 TEKSANSIT
-397 PFFHLRMK
+397 PFFHLRLK
-405 DQIQTGEKTLWYMT
+405 DQIQTSEKTLWYIT
-419 PEALSRSIFQGL
+419 TEALSRSIFQGL
-431 ELNDGLDFWQN
+431 DVNDGLNFWKN
-442 FPPILASYNFES
+442 FPPILVSYNFES
-454 TNDEIEAIAYN
+454 TNDEIEPIAYN
-465 QGSDIVPLMFL
+465 QGSDMVPLMFL

-487 ASPEFSTI
+487 TSPDFATI
-495 HHRLSGTNYSKIFP
+495 HHRLYGTDYSKIFP

-520 KTSGDKNLYFRL
+520 KTGGEKKLYFRL

-541 EILITGTS
+541 EIFITGTS
-549 IGNKNGSKNQ
+549 ISNKRRSKDQ
-559 AFITTQ
+559 AFIITK

-574 ELRFNPES
+574 ELRYNPES
-582 KRWEGNIWA
+582 RRWEGNIWA
-591 PKPGKYSYEIS
+591 PKPGKYTYEIS
-602 IQDGSA
+602 MQDGSTL
-608 PPVKQNGRFIVEES
+608 PVKQNGRFIVEES

-636 ENLSMKTNGAYYP
+636 ENLSKKTNGAYYP

-669 NRSTRFNE
+669 KRSTRFNE
-677 ESWVLVIL
+677 ETWVLIIL
-685 IVLLTIEWVIRKRI
+685 IGLLTIEWIIRKRI

>member
-1 MDVSFL
+1 MEISFL

-84 YHPTLSLQTI
+84 YHPALSLQTI

-118 ESVSALENIQS
+118 ESVSTLENIQS

-180 VYTLGIGHST
+180 VYTLGIGQST

-211 LRITVTINSTGD
+211 LRINVIINSTGD
-223 MQERVNVI
+223 IQERVNVI

-259 APSNLG
+259 TPSNLG
-265 ENEYRVKVSTVSQE
+265 ENEYRVKVSTISQE

-322 RVELDHFVRR
+322 RVELDHFVSR

-359 ELSSKTQR
+359 ELSSKTQH

-375 EKSSLLWLLGGSV
+375 EKSSLLWLLGGNV
-388 TEKSASSII
+388 TEKSASSLM

-419 PEALSRSIFQGL
+419 TEALSRSIFQGL

-442 FPPILASYNFES
+442 FPPILTSYNFES

-487 ASPEFSTI
+487 ASPEFATI
-495 HHRLSGTNYSKIFP
+495 HHRLSSTNYSKIFP
-509 ELWTRL
+509 ELWKRL

-565 NDSLEINSA
+565 IDSLEINSA

-582 KRWEGNIWA
+582 RRWEGNIWA

-636 ENLSMKTNGAYYP
+636 KNLSLRTNGAYYP

-654 ELFNKVLPRERQEKI
+654 ELFKKILPRERKEKN

-685 IVLLTIEWVIRKRI
+685 IVLLTIEWIIRKRI

>member
-1 MDVSFL
+1 MEISFL

-84 YHPTLSLQTI
+84 YHPALSLQTI

-118 ESVSALENIQS
+118 ESVSTLENIQS

-169 PSQLIQKVEVP
+169 PSKLIQKVEVP
-180 VYTLGIGHST
+180 VYTLGIGQST

-211 LRITVTINSTGD
+211 LRINVIISSTGD
-223 MQERVNVI
+223 IQERVNVI

-259 APSNLG
+259 TPSNLG
-265 ENEYRVKVSTVSQE
+265 ENEYRVKVSTISQE

-359 ELSSKTQR
+359 ELSSKTQH
-367 IYSKKIGA
+367 IYSKKISA
-375 EKSSLLWLLGGSV
+375 EKSSLLWLLGGNV
-388 TEKSASSII
+388 TEKSASSLM

-419 PEALSRSIFQGL
+419 TEALSRSIFQGL
-431 ELNDGLDFWQN
+431 ELNDGLDFWKN
-442 FPPILASYNFES
+442 FPPILTSYNFES

-465 QGSDIVPLMFL
+465 QGSDIVPLMFI

-487 ASPEFSTI
+487 ASPEFATI
-495 HHRLSGTNYSKIFP
+495 HHRLSSTNYSKIFP

-520 KTSGDKNLYFRL
+520 KTGGDKNLYFRL

-582 KRWEGNIWA
+582 RRWEGNIWA

-654 ELFNKVLPRERQEKI
+654 ELFKKILPRERKEKN

-685 IVLLTIEWVIRKRI
+685 IVLLTIEWIIRKRI

>member
-34 HAELRWLLILRG
+34 HPELRWLLILRA

-53 FLLLQPRFKWTETN
+53 FLLLQPRFKWTESN
-67 TIELDWNFYVDN
+67 TIKLDWNFYVDN

-84 YHPTLSLQTI
+84 YHPALSLQTI

-118 ESVSALENIQS
+118 ESVSALENVQS

-142 ISHIVSDQ
+142 ISHIISDQ

-158 ITDGQINQGLD
+158 ITDGQFNQGLD

-211 LRITVTINSTGD
+211 LRINVIINSTGD

-231 LYQGKK
+231 LYEGKK

-259 APSNLG
+259 TPSNLG
-265 ENEYRVKVSTVSQE
+265 ENEYRVKVSTVSKE

-289 FVTILKDRYKV
+289 FITILKDRYKV

-308 FNTSVIKRYIRKYP
+308 FNTSVIKSYIRKYP

-332 KNGYLPALKS
+332 KNGYLTALKT

-375 EKSSLLWLLGGSV
+375 EKSSLLWLLGGNV

-397 PFFHLRMK
+397 PFFHLRIK

-419 PEALSRSIFQGL
+419 TEALSQSIFQGL

-442 FPPILASYNFES
+442 FPPIQASYNFES

-465 QGSDIVPLMFL
+465 QGPDVPLMFL

-487 ASPEFSTI
+487 ASPEFATI
-495 HHRLSGTNYSKIFP
+495 HHRLSGTNYSKMFP
-509 ELWTRL
+509 ELWTRI

-541 EILITGTS
+541 EILINGTS

-565 NDSLEINSA
+565 IDSLEINSA

-582 KRWEGNIWA
+582 RRWEGNIWA

-602 IQDGSA
+602 IQDGSN

-636 ENLSMKTNGAYYP
+636 EKLSMKTNGAYYP
-649 WASRA
+649 WASRS

-669 NRSTRFNE
+669 NRSTKFNE

-685 IVLLTIEWVIRKRI
+685 IVLLTIEWIIRKRI

>member
-34 HAELRWLLILRG
+34 HPELRWLLILRA

-53 FLLLQPRFKWTETN
+53 FLLLQPRFKWTESN
-67 TIELDWNFYVDN
+67 TIKLDWNFYVDN

-84 YHPTLSLQTI
+84 YHPALSLQTI

-118 ESVSALENIQS
+118 ESVSALENVQS

-142 ISHIVSDQ
+142 ISHIISDQ

-158 ITDGQINQGLD
+158 ITDGQFNQGLD

-211 LRITVTINSTGD
+211 LRINVIINSTGD

-231 LYQGKK
+231 LYEGKK

-259 APSNLG
+259 TPSNLG
-265 ENEYRVKVSTVSQE
+265 ENEYRVKVSTVSKE

-289 FVTILKDRYKV
+289 FITILKDRYKV

-308 FNTSVIKRYIRKYP
+308 FNTSVIKSYIRKYP

-332 KNGYLPALKS
+332 KNGYLTALKT

-375 EKSSLLWLLGGSV
+375 EKSSLLWLLGGNV

-397 PFFHLRMK
+397 PFFHLRIK

-419 PEALSRSIFQGL
+419 TEALSQSIFQGL

-442 FPPILASYNFES
+442 FPPIQASYNFES

-465 QGSDIVPLMFL
+465 QGPDVPLMFL

-487 ASPEFSTI
+487 ASPEFATI
-495 HHRLSGTNYSKIFP
+495 HHRLSGTNYSKMFP
-509 ELWTRL
+509 ELWTRI

-541 EILITGTS
+541 EILINGTS

-565 NDSLEINSA
+565 IDSLEINSA

-582 KRWEGNIWA
+582 RRWEGNIWA

-602 IQDGSA
+602 IQDGSN

-636 ENLSMKTNGAYYP
+636 EDLSMKTNGAYYP
-649 WASRA
+649 WASRS
-654 ELFNKVLPRERQEKI
+654 ELFNKVLPRERHEKF
-669 NRSTRFNE
+669 NRSTKFNE
-677 ESWVLVIL
+677 ENWVLVIL
-685 IVLLTIEWVIRKRI
+685 IVLLTIEWIIRKRI

>member
-84 YHPTLSLQTI
+84 YHPALSLQTI

-118 ESVSALENIQS
+118 ESVSALDNVQS
-129 WDGKGSSTNLGSV
+129 WNGKGSSTNLGSV

-180 VYTLGIGHST
+180 VYTLGIGQST

-211 LRITVTINSTGD
+211 LRINVIINSTGD
-223 MQERVNVI
+223 MKERVNVI
-231 LYQGKK
+231 LYHGKK

-245 TKGFGSRAQARFMF
+245 TEGFGSRAQARFMF
-259 APSNLG
+259 TPSNLG

-322 RVELDHFVRR
+322 RVELDHFVSR
-332 KNGYLPALKS
+332 KNGYLPSLKS

-347 YQLIIFDNYPLK
+347 YELIIFDNYPLK

-367 IYSKKIGA
+367 IFSKKIGA
-375 EKSSLLWLLGGSV
+375 EKSSLLWLLGGNV
-388 TEKSASSII
+388 TEKSASSIM

-419 PEALSRSIFQGL
+419 TEALSRNIFQGL

-454 TNDEIEAIAYN
+454 TNDEIVAIAYN
-465 QGSDIVPLMFL
+465 QGSDTVPLMFL
-476 GEKQGIRSAVW
+476 GEKQDIRSAVW
-487 ASPEFSTI
+487 ASPEFATI
-495 HHRLSGTNYSKIFP
+495 HHRLSGTNYSKTFP

-520 KTSGDKNLYFRL
+520 KISGDKNLYFRL

-541 EILITGTS
+541 EIIITGTS

-591 PKPGKYSYEIS
+591 SKPGKYSYEIS

-636 ENLSMKTNGAYYP
+636 KNLSMKTNGAYYP
-649 WASRA
+649 WATRA
-654 ELFNKVLPRERQEKI
+654 ELFNKVLPRDRQEKI

-685 IVLLTIEWVIRKRI
+685 IVLLTIEWIIRKRI

>member
-34 HAELRWLLILRG
+34 HPELRWLLILRA

-53 FLLLQPRFKWTETN
+53 FLLLQPRFKWTESN
-67 TIELDWNFYVDN
+67 TIKLDWNFYVDN

-118 ESVSALENIQS
+118 ESVSALENVQS

-142 ISHIVSDQ
+142 ISHIISDQ

-211 LRITVTINSTGD
+211 LRINVIINSTGD
-223 MQERVNVI
+223 IQERVNVI
-231 LYQGKK
+231 LYEGKK

-259 APSNLG
+259 TPSNLG
-265 ENEYRVKVSTVSQE
+265 ENEYRVKVSTVSKE

-289 FVTILKDRYKV
+289 FITILKDRYKV

-308 FNTSVIKRYIRKYP
+308 FNTSVIKSYIRKYP

-332 KNGYLPALKS
+332 KNGYLTALKS

-375 EKSSLLWLLGGSV
+375 EKSSLLWLLGGNV

-397 PFFHLRMK
+397 PFFHLRIK
-405 DQIQTGEKTLWYMT
+405 HQIQTGEKTLWYMT
-419 PEALSRSIFQGL
+419 TEALSQSIFQGL

-442 FPPILASYNFES
+442 FPPIQASYNFES

-465 QGSDIVPLMFL
+465 QGPDVPLMFL

-487 ASPEFSTI
+487 ASPEFATI
-495 HHRLSGTNYSKIFP
+495 HHRLSGTNYSKMFP
-509 ELWTRL
+509 ELWTRI

-565 NDSLEINSA
+565 IDSLEINSA

-582 KRWEGNIWA
+582 RRWEGNIWA

-602 IQDGSA
+602 IQDGSN

-636 ENLSMKTNGAYYP
+636 EDLSMKTNGAYYP
-649 WASRA
+649 WASRS

-669 NRSTRFNE
+669 NRSTKFNE

-685 IVLLTIEWVIRKRI
+685 IVLLTIEWIIRKRI

>member
-84 YHPTLSLQTI
+84 YHPVLSLQTI

-118 ESVSALENIQS
+118 EGVSPLDNVQS
-129 WDGKGSSTNLGSV
+129 WNGKGSSTNLGSV

-180 VYTLGIGHST
+180 VYTLGIGQST

-211 LRITVTINSTGD
+211 LRINVIINSTGD
-223 MQERVNVI
+223 MKERVNVI
-231 LYQGKK
+231 LYHGKK

-245 TKGFGSRAQARFMF
+245 TEGFGSRAQARFMF
-259 APSNLG
+259 TPSNLG
-265 ENEYRVKVSTVSQE
+265 ENEYRVKVSTISQE

-322 RVELDHFVRR
+322 RVELDHFVSR
-332 KNGYLPALKS
+332 KNGYLPSLKS

-347 YQLIIFDNYPLK
+347 YELIIFDNYPLK

-367 IYSKKIGA
+367 IFSKKIGA
-375 EKSSLLWLLGGSV
+375 EKSSLLWLLGGNV
-388 TEKSASSII
+388 TEKSASSIM

-419 PEALSRSIFQGL
+419 TEALSRNIFQGL

-454 TNDEIEAIAYN
+454 TNDEIVAIAYN
-465 QGSDIVPLMFL
+465 QGSDTVPLMFL
-476 GEKQGIRSAVW
+476 GEKQDIRSAVW
-487 ASPEFSTI
+487 ASPEFATI
-495 HHRLSGTNYSKIFP
+495 HHRLSGTNYSKTFP

-520 KTSGDKNLYFRL
+520 KISGDKNLYFRL

-541 EILITGTS
+541 EIIITGTS
-549 IGNKNGSKNQ
+549 IGNNNGSKNQ

-591 PKPGKYSYEIS
+591 SKPGKYSYEIS

-636 ENLSMKTNGAYYP
+636 KNLSMKTNGAYYP

-677 ESWVLVIL
+677 KSWVLVIL
-685 IVLLTIEWVIRKRI
+685 IVLLTTEWIIRKRI

>member
-1 MDVSFL
+1 MDISLL
-7 KPVDTWFWVFSIS
+7 KPVDAWFWVFSIS
-20 VLIAILATY
+20 VLVTILVTY

-34 HAELRWLLILRG
+34 HTELRWLLILRG

-53 FLLLQPRFKWTETN
+53 FLLLQPRFTWTVN
-67 TIELDWNFYVDN
+67 KAIELEWNFYVDN
-79 SVSIG
+79 SVSIV
-84 YHPTLSLQTI
+84 YHPALSLQTI

-99 QLVFNLN
+99 QLIFNLN
-106 KQDVSPYLYSFS
+106 KQDIAPSLFSFS
-118 ESVSALENIQS
+118 ESVSALENVQS

-142 ISHIVSDQ
+142 ISHIVSNQ

-169 PSQLIQKVEVP
+169 PTQLIQKVEVP
-180 VYTLGIGHST
+180 VYTLGIGEFT

-211 LRITVTINSTGD
+211 VTINVTINSTGD
-223 MQERVNVI
+223 THERVNVI
-231 LYQGKK
+231 LYQGEK
-237 MLGSRYLQ
+237 MLGSKYLQ
-245 TKGFGSRAQARFMF
+245 TEGFGSRTQARFMF

-289 FVTILKDRYKV
+289 FITILKDRYMV

-332 KNGYLPALKS
+332 KNGYLPAMKS
-342 FWSRP
+342 FWSKP
-347 YQLIIFDNYPLK
+347 YQLIIFDNYPVK

-367 IYSKKIGA
+367 IFSKKIGA
-375 EKSSLLWLLGGSV
+375 EKSSLLWLLGGNV
-388 TEKSASSII
+388 TEKSANSIT
-397 PFFHLRMK
+397 PFFHLRLK
-405 DQIQTGEKTLWYMT
+405 DQIQTSEKTLWYIT
-419 PEALSRSIFQGL
+419 TEALSRSIFQGL
-431 ELNDGLDFWQN
+431 DVNDGLNFWKN
-442 FPPILASYNFES
+442 FPPILVSYNFES
-454 TNDEIEAIAYN
+454 TNDEIEPIAYN
-465 QGSDIVPLMFL
+465 QGSDMVPLMFL

-487 ASPEFSTI
+487 TSPEFATI
-495 HHRLSGTNYSKIFP
+495 HHRLYGTDYSKIFP

-520 KTSGDKNLYFRL
+520 KTGGEKKLYFRL

-541 EILITGTS
+541 EIFITGTS
-549 IGNKNGSKNQ
+549 ISNKRRSKDQ
-559 AFITTQ
+559 AFIITK

-574 ELRFNPES
+574 ELRYNPES
-582 KRWEGNIWA
+582 RRWEGNIWA

-602 IQDGSA
+602 MQDGSTL
-608 PPVKQNGRFIVEES
+608 PVKQNGRFIVEES

-636 ENLSMKTNGAYYP
+636 ENLSKKTNGAYYP

-669 NRSTRFNE
+669 KRSTRFNE
-677 ESWVLVIL
+677 ETWVLIIL
-685 IVLLTIEWVIRKRI
+685 IGLLTIEWIIRKRI

>member
-1 MDVSFL
+1 MDISFL
-7 KPVDTWFWVFSIS
+7 KPVDIWFWVFSIS

-84 YHPTLSLQTI
+84 YHPVLSLQTI

-118 ESVSALENIQS
+118 ESVSALDNVQS
-129 WDGKGSSTNLGSV
+129 WNGKGSSTNLGSV

-180 VYTLGIGHST
+180 VYTLGIGQST

-211 LRITVTINSTGD
+211 LRINVTINSTGD
-223 MQERVNVI
+223 MKERVNVI
-231 LYQGKK
+231 LYHGKK

-245 TKGFGSRAQARFMF
+245 TEGFGSRAQARFMF
-259 APSNLG
+259 TPSNLG

-332 KNGYLPALKS
+332 KNGYLPSLKS

-347 YQLIIFDNYPLK
+347 YELIIFDNYPLK

-367 IYSKKIGA
+367 IFSKKIGA
-375 EKSSLLWLLGGSV
+375 EKSSLLWLLGGNV
-388 TEKSASSII
+388 TEKSASSIM

-419 PEALSRSIFQGL
+419 TEALSRNIFQGL

-454 TNDEIEAIAYN
+454 TNDEIVAIAYN
-465 QGSDIVPLMFL
+465 QGSDTVPLMFL
-476 GEKQGIRSAVW
+476 GEKQDIRSAVW
-487 ASPEFSTI
+487 ASPEFATI
-495 HHRLSGTNYSKIFP
+495 HHRLSGTNYSKTFP

-520 KTSGDKNLYFRL
+520 KISGDKNLYFRL

-541 EILITGTS
+541 EIIITGTS

-591 PKPGKYSYEIS
+591 SKPGKYSYEIS

-649 WASRA
+649 WATRA
-654 ELFNKVLPRERQEKI
+654 ELFNKVLPRDRQEKI

-685 IVLLTIEWVIRKRI
+685 IVLLTIEWIIRKRI

>member
-34 HAELRWLLILRG
+34 HPELRWLLILRA

-53 FLLLQPRFKWTETN
+53 FLLLQPRFKWTESN
-67 TIELDWNFYVDN
+67 TIKLDWNFYVDN

-84 YHPTLSLQTI
+84 YHPALSLQTI

-118 ESVSALENIQS
+118 ESVSALENVQS

-142 ISHIVSDQ
+142 ISHIISDQ

-158 ITDGQINQGLD
+158 ITDGQFNQGLD

-211 LRITVTINSTGD
+211 LRINVIINSTGD

-231 LYQGKK
+231 LYEGKK

-259 APSNLG
+259 TPSNLG
-265 ENEYRVKVSTVSQE
+265 ENEYRVKVSTVSKE

-289 FVTILKDRYKV
+289 FITILKDRYKV

-308 FNTSVIKRYIRKYP
+308 FNTSVIKSYIRKYP

-332 KNGYLPALKS
+332 KNGYLTALKT

-375 EKSSLLWLLGGSV
+375 EKSSLLWLLGGNV

-397 PFFHLRMK
+397 PFFHLRIK

-419 PEALSRSIFQGL
+419 TEALSQSIFQGL

-442 FPPILASYNFES
+442 FPPIQASYNFES

-465 QGSDIVPLMFL
+465 QGPDVPLMFL

-487 ASPEFSTI
+487 ASPEFATI
-495 HHRLSGTNYSKIFP
+495 HHRLSGTNYSKMFP
-509 ELWTRL
+509 ELWTRI

-565 NDSLEINSA
+565 IDSLEINSA

-582 KRWEGNIWA
+582 RRWEGNIWA

-602 IQDGSA
+602 IQDGSN

-636 ENLSMKTNGAYYP
+636 EDLSMKTNGAYYP
-649 WASRA
+649 WASRS

-669 NRSTRFNE
+669 NRSTKFNE
-677 ESWVLVIL
+677 ENWVLVIL
-685 IVLLTIEWVIRKRI
+685 IVLLTIEWIIRKRI